1 MKKLLS
7 VTLAAS
13 LLLYPF
19 AAFAADYGS
28 QTSQTQQVPPV
39 AQILVREGDFA
50 IKLAATL
57 DLGLPTDEAVAED
70 MLATAGVAP
79 LNGWLSDYPMTPQ
92 IIGQLQDS
100 IAKAAAEGKLPMTAE
115 QATNGLNN
123 LAKQMNLATP
133 AASETPANEGTKAP
147 AEQPNSQVINNYYY
161 DQGPPVI
168 TYYPPP
174 YYYGYL
180 YDWVPYPVFW
190 FGFWFPG
197 FYICNSF
204 TRVVV
209 VDSRPVIV
217 SNHFVDRHTRRVA
230 VVDPVTRTGTG
241 SVRPETTL
249 RTQSGR
255 TFRNLTD
262 LRNGV
267 SLTGPTAGRLGTSAN
282 SPFRAEGFRS
292 SEARR
297 SAGAI
302 YSRSIERM
310 RPGIVGEGSGAG
322 GERPFIA
329 PSAPGRSYNGPV
341 RGGERRFIAPSAS
354 GRSYNGPVRGGE
366 RRSIAPGAPERSYR
380 PPVMKG
386 RTESVSPFVSP
397 GAPSMGGERRFVG
410 PNAPSRSFSG
420 TVTRGGR
427 HSMGSF
433 PGNGWHGR

>member
-1 MKKLLS
+1 MRKLLS
-7 VTLAAS
+7 VLLAAS

-39 AQILVREGDFA
+39 AQTLVREGDFA

-70 MLATAGVAP
+70 MLAKAGVAP

-100 IAKAAAEGKLPMTAE
+100 IVKAAAEGKLPMTAE
-115 QATNGLNN
+115 QATNGLYY
-123 LAKQMNLATP
+123 LAAQMNLPTP
-133 AASETPANEGTKAP
+133 AGPETPAKESAKAP
-147 AEQPNSQVINNYYY
+147 AEQPDQTVINNYYY
-161 DQGPPVI
+161 DEGPPVI

-174 YYYGYL
+174 VYYGYL

-197 FYICNSF
+197 FYMCHSF

-209 VDSRPVIV
+209 VDTRPVIV
-217 SNHFVDRHTRRVA
+217 SNHVIDRYTRRVA
-230 VVDPVTRTGTG
+230 VVDPVTRTRTG
-241 SVRPETTL
+241 SIRPETTL
-249 RTQSGR
+249 RTESGR

-267 SLTGPTAGRLGTSAN
+267 SLTGPNAGRLRTSAN
-282 SPFRAEGFRS
+282 SALRTEGFGS
-292 SEARR
+292 PEARKN
-297 SAGAI
+297 AEAI
-302 YSRSIERM
+302 YSRSVEHM
-310 RPGIVGEGSGAG
+310 RHGTVREGTMARS
-322 GERPFIA
+322 GERPFIT

-341 RGGERRFIAPSAS
+341 RGGERRL
-354 GRSYNGPVRGGE
+354 
-366 RRSIAPGAPERSYR
+366 IAPGAPERSYR
-380 PPVMKG
+380 TPMMRG
-386 RTESVSPFVSP
+386 SNESVRPYVSP
-397 GAPSMGGERRFVG
+397 GAPSMGGERRFIG

-420 TVTRGGR
+420 PVTRGGR
-427 HSMGSF
+427 YSMGSF
-433 PGNGWHGR
+433 PGNGWHRR